1 LQSAG
6 LLPRGIRGDL
16 RREVAALNAERFAQA
31 KRDVEKT
38 ASQLR
43 RAGWKVRTGVRSGE
57 PLTELLAAVA
67 AARADVL
74 VVGARGSRG
83 LSRVLLGSVAEGS
96 LNHSTVPVL
105 VVR

>member
-1 LQSAG
+1 
-6 LLPRGIRGDL
+6 
-16 RREVAALNAERFAQA
+16 
-31 KRDVEKT
+31 
-38 ASQLR
+38 
-43 RAGWKVRTGVRSGE
+43 
-57 PLTELLAAVA
+57 
-67 AARADVL
+67 VL